1 MTNLDRGI
9 KMNPKVLEILDHA
22 LTVAEKS
29 DKPQQD
35 TICALV
41 ELVHSIVEQKLS
53 TLRKRI
59 SRDGMTIE
67 EAITTPTMKKTLEM
81 DEVLSVEELQLSL
94 SKSAYLLNVNPST
107 LYHFINKHSITWRGK
122 GQCFKHGQVNPNSN
136 QQRSKAAGISHNTV
150 LGRMVR
156 KGISFDEA
164 LSMGGVK

>member
-1 MTNLDRGI
+1 
-9 KMNPKVLEILDHA
+9 MNPKVLEILDHA
-22 LTVAEKS
+22 LQVAEKS

-53 TLRKRI
+53 TIRKRI

-67 EAITTPTMKKTLEM
+67 EAITTPPMKKTKKTLAM
-81 DEVLSVEELQLSL
+81 DDVLQIEQLQLSL

-122 GQCFKHGQVNPNSN
+122 GQCFKHGQVNPQSN
-136 QQRSKAAGISHNTV
+136 KQRAIAAGLKPNTV

-164 LSMGGVK
+164 LSMGGTK